1 MVPTLGQSVT
11 ACRLA
16 LLGTTHSGSSSSLF
30 KHLGS
35 VYGGGRDTLS
45 GSSLCAC
52 MLSRLSHVKLF
63 ATLWTVDHQALLSM
77 GFSRH
82 EYGSGLP
89 CPPPGDLPD
98 RDQSP
103 GSSLVVAKYLLFDR

>member
-16 LLGTTHSGSSSSLF
+16 LLGTTHSGSSSSFL
-30 KHLGS
+30 KSLGS
-35 VYGGGRDTLS
+35 VYGGGRGTLN

-63 ATLWTVDHQALLSM
+63 ATLWTVDHQVPLSM
-77 GFSRH
+77 GFPRH

-89 CPPPGDLPD
+89 YPLPGDLPN

-103 GSSLVVAKYLLFDR
+103 GSSLVVAKYRLSDR

>member
-16 LLGTTHSGSSSSLF
+16 LLGTTHSGSSSFF
-30 KHLGS
+30 KSLGS
-35 VYGGGRDTLS
+35 VYGGGRGTLS

-63 ATLWTVDHQALLSM
+63 ATLWTIEHQAPLSM
-77 GFSRH
+77 GFPRH

-89 CPPPGDLPD
+89 CPLPGDLPNRD
-98 RDQSP
+98 RSP
-103 GSSLVVAKYLLFDR
+103 GSSLVVAKYLLSDR